1 MTPYKIIRE
10 RCLLRSCLVDVK
22 RMLLFMAE
30 LVFLLMGEVWWC
42 IMQVYSAQRGGE
54 EAIGQRR
61 YFCLSFSYLA
71 IKKNEFISQLLCCN
85 LRIVGS
91 IFIRSLRL
99 LLLIVSSSYTLPHC
113 FVFIPGVKSFVCSS
127 WLSFKWPTHVCC
139 HSEYALFDDSKLDY
153 CVRKKIHEY
162 VCVKHLHAVSD

>member
-1 MTPYKIIRE
+1 
-10 RCLLRSCLVDVK
+10 
-22 RMLLFMAE
+22 
-30 LVFLLMGEVWWC
+30 
-42 IMQVYSAQRGGE
+42 MQVYSAQRGGE

-85 LRIVGS
+85 LMIVGS

-99 LLLIVSSSYTLPHC
+99 ILLIVSSSYTLPHC

-127 WLSFKWPTHVCC
+127 
-139 HSEYALFDDSKLDY
+139 
-153 CVRKKIHEY
+153 
-162 VCVKHLHAVSD
+162 